1 MSKEKRL
8 VDANLI
14 IETIDCSANLGGIMQ
29 PVVSAVYEYSKNLV
43 SAMPT
48 EFDEKAYSDGYAQ
61 ATADANA
68 AAESVNAENAIKA
81 AKMIIK
87 YCARFRLC
95 GKHCIFY
102 REGSAGCALEFPYDY
117 DIKEEKADGGKA

>member
-1 MSKEKRL
+1 MNKEKRL

-29 PVVSAVYEYSKNLV
+29 PVVSAVYEYSKKLV

-48 EFDEKAYSDGYAQ
+48 EFDEKAFSAGYAKG
-61 ATADANA
+61 TADANA
-68 AAESVNAENAIKA
+68 AAESVNAENAYKA
-81 AKMIIK
+81 AQMITK
-87 YCARFRLC
+87 YCARFNVC

-102 REGSAGCALEFPYDY
+102 REDLPCCALKFPYEY
-117 DIKEEKADGGKA
+117 DIIEETADGGK